1 VRPRPLRRRRDM
13 CPHAY
18 RAALV
23 DQGFAWLG
31 AEIGQFVDILHPISG
46 RYFEPLRDERRH
58 VLRTE
63 TLAAL
68 ILWRAETIGM
78 IRHSRRAASDVLAA
92 RLAPDELSRLER
104 VTR

>member
-1 VRPRPLRRRRDM
+1 MTPRPLRRRRDM

-31 AEIGQFVDILHPISG
+31 AEIGLLVDIRHHVSG
-46 RYFEPLRDERRH
+46 RYFKPLRDERGH

-68 ILWRAETIGM
+68 ILWRAETIT
-78 IRHSRRAASDVLAA
+78 IARENRRISSDCVRISEAANFVVA
-92 RLAPDELSRLER
+92 
-104 VTR
+104 

>member
-1 VRPRPLRRRRDM
+1 MTPRPLRRRRDI

-23 DQGFAWLG
+23 DQGFALLG
-31 AEIGQFVDILHPISG
+31 AEIGLLVDIRHHVAG
-46 RYFEPLRDERRH
+46 RYFKPLRDERGH

-68 ILWRAETIGM
+68 ILWRAETITLLKEK
-78 IRHSRRAASDVLAA
+78 RRASSDCIGVAEAA
-92 RLAPDELSRLER
+92 DFIAA
-104 VTR
+104 

>member
-1 VRPRPLRRRRDM
+1 MTPRPIRRRRDM

-31 AEIGQFVDILHPISG
+31 AEIGLFVDIRHPVSG
-46 RYFEPLRDERRH
+46 RYFKPLRDERGH

-68 ILWRAETIGM
+68 ILWRAETITIARENRRTSSDC
-78 IRHSRRAASDVLAA
+78 IRIAEAANFVAA
-92 RLAPDELSRLER
+92 
-104 VTR
+104 